1 MVAKKPF
8 MVKAVMKSFEETGLF
23 PYNRVIIEELACINH
38 QSDAEGYVPTERD
51 DYIVQ
56 QIVMGLQ
63 KVLSQVKEEVKASQK
78 KITRCYVKVKK
89 NHGYF
94 AEDMIAE
101 NAKREMEEEIA
112 GQEKAGAAAKKELD
126 KKRKFEET
134 EQRKQRTA
142 PLVLPSGDDSHDD
155 LIQACLRNTTAVRS
169 WLGCCTSG
177 KLHAV
182 RP

>member
-1 MVAKKPF
+1 MAKKAF
-8 MVKAVMKSFEETGLF
+8 TVKAVMKAFEETGLF
-23 PYNRVIIEELACINH
+23 PYNRAIIEELVRINH
-38 QSDAEGYVPTERD
+38 QPDAEGYVPTERD

-101 NAKREMEEEIA
+101 KAIREREEEIA
-112 GQEKAGAAAKKELD
+112 AQEKAEAATKKGLD

-134 EQRKQRTA
+134 EQRKAENCSSCSSIRGRF
-142 PLVLPSGDDSHDD
+142 P
-155 LIQACLRNTTAVRS
+155 
-169 WLGCCTSG
+169 
-177 KLHAV
+177 
-182 RP
+182 